1 MTVKS
6 DSGGGRRG
14 SSWEE
19 EGAITGAE
27 ARGRGVDRHA
37 RTQRREVRIHRR
49 EAHARARVCVCGEL
63 QGVGAPPAR
72 LSCSTR

>member
-27 ARGRGVDRHA
+27 ARGRGVGRHA
-37 RTQRREVRIHRR
+37 RTQRREARMYRC
-49 EAHARARVCVCGEL
+49 EARARACV
-63 QGVGAPPAR
+63 
-72 LSCSTR
+72 